1 MKRRLTLSLDEEV
14 IARANVLAEQRGK
27 SMNALIATEITRLLE
42 RYERT
47 RDAAPAPMDVV
58 DDQAGS

>member
-1 MKRRLTLSLDEEV
+1 M
-14 IARANVLAEQRGK
+14 ARANVLAEQRGK